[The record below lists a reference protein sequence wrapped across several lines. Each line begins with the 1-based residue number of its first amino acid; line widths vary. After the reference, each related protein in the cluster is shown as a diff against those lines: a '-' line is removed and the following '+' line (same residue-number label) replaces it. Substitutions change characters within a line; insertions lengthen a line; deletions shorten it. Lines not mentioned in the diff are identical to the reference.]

1 MILVNF
7 RIAHILYIEVMNFL
21 NSQTLYIQRG
31 DGFLDE
37 LELVEKAK
45 QGNKSALNTLL
56 TTNYG
61 ILKGYII
68 KMTGNPELSQ
78 DIIQDAM
85 LKAVVNIGKFY
96 PESKFSTW
104 LIKIATNTYIDY
116 LRKNK
121 TTELIDEALES
132 KDEDP
137 ETTVIN
143 NLDYKEAMSILLAL
157 PYEKRA
163 VFILKHYYGYKY
175 EEIAQILN
183 CPVGTVRSR
192 LHNTIKHIVSEFER
206 KGLV

>member
-1 MILVNF
+1 M
-7 RIAHILYIEVMNFL
+7 
-21 NSQTLYIQRG
+21 S
-31 DGFLDE
+31 E

-56 TTNYG
+56 TNNYG
-61 ILKGYII
+61 VLRGYII

-78 DIIQDAM
+78 DIIQEAM
-85 LKAVVNIGKFY
+85 LKAVVNISKFN
-96 PESKFSTW
+96 PEAKFSTW

-121 TTELIDEALES
+121 TAELIDETLES
-132 KDEDP
+132 KEDGP
-137 ETTVIN
+137 ETAAIN
-143 NLDYKEAMSILLAL
+143 NIDYREAMSILLAL

-192 LHNTIKHIVSEFER
+192 LRNTIKHIVSEFER

>member
-1 MILVNF
+1 MGYLNE
-7 RIAHILYIEVMNFL
+7 IEL
-21 NSQTLYIQRG
+21 I
-31 DGFLDE
+31 
-37 LELVEKAK
+37 EKAK

-56 TTNYG
+56 SDNYG

-68 KMTGNPELSQ
+68 KLTGNPELSQ
-78 DIIQDAM
+78 DIIQEAM
-85 LKAVVNIGKFY
+85 LKAVINIEKFK
-96 PESKFSTW
+96 PEAKFSTW
-104 LIKIATNTYIDY
+104 LIKIATNIYIDY

-121 TTELIDEALES
+121 TAELIDETLES
-132 KDEDP
+132 KEESP
-137 ETTVIN
+137 ETTAIN
-143 NLDYKEAMSILLAL
+143 NIDYREAMSILLAL

-192 LHNTIKHIVSEFER
+192 LHNTIKYIISEFER